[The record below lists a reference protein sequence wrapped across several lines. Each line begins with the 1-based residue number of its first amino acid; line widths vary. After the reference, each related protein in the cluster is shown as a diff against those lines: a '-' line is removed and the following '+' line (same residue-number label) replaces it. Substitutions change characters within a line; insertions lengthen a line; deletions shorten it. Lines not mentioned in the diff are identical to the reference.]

1 MAVKRVAVQLHA
13 VNEIIYS
20 FMQMLTVN
28 KWISGCLLKR
38 YGRDVSRRIVLL
50 PEVLGFFFRVKLQSY
65 WQKSNSAKT
74 YLEDTLQPLVSVLS
88 VI

>member
-13 VNEIIYS
+13 VDEIIY
-20 FMQMLTVN
+20 FFIQMLTVN

-50 PEVLGFFFRVKLQSY
+50 PGALDFFFFGLNYKASGRSP
-65 WQKSNSAKT
+65 T
-74 YLEDTLQPLVSVLS
+74 VLRHT
-88 VI
+88 